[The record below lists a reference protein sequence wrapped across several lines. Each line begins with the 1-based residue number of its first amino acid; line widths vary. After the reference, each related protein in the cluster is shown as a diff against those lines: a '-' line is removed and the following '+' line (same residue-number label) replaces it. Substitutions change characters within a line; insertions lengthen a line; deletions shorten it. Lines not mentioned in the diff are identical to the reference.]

1 MAENETL
8 IRSLAEQKYE
18 HGFTTDVETE
28 VIPRGL
34 NEDVVRL
41 ISEKKGE
48 PQWLLDFRLKAFPSD
63 VGTRSPARD

>member
-8 IRSLAEQKYE
+8 IRTLAEQKYE

-34 NEDVVRL
+34 NDDVVRL
-41 ISEKKGE
+41 ISSKKDE
-48 PQWLLDFRLKAFPSD
+48 PE
-63 VGTRSPARD
+63 